1 MKTLEHI
8 DLRTLA
14 DLYDAQPIVTAIDE
28 EAAAKL
34 VQAMSVFSATNKA
47 QVDCVNAKYWMAQLT
62 DLLALT
68 KLGES
73 FHPRKAGQI
82 CRQMGLVLHRRNDGN
97 HVAWSETQ
105 LNILKKAFDLE

>member
-34 VQAMSVFSATNKA
+34 VQALSMYAAANKPKI
-47 QVDCVNAKYWMAQLT
+47 DCVNSKYWITLLV

-68 KLGES
+68 GLGES
-73 FHPRKAGQI
+73 FHPRKAGPVL
-82 CRQMGLVLHRRNDGN
+82 RQMGLVLHRQNDGF

-105 LNILKKAFDLE
+105 LSILKKAFDLA